1 MKTYVCRAG
10 GVMPGDGYD
19 LITRL
24 LPAVSLRMLAAVM
37 ADLAVNGGSEQVLSN
52 ALIVERGR
60 QLLAKEK

>member
-1 MKTYVCRAG
+1 
-10 GVMPGDGYD
+10 MPGDGYD
-19 LITRL
+19 FIMRL

-37 ADLAVNGGSEQVLSN
+37 ADVAVNGGSEQVLSN